1 MRPSN
6 IEEYKEKPNQTL
18 ATEHCI
24 DTAQQEEEEE
34 IYLLFSADAWHS
46 TSSKELV
53 GVFSDRDKLDSY
65 LCEMERQGELTD
77 EDIAILNRIEQT
89 QGRDINYS
97 FTTEKINPKYEQ
109 KR

>member
-6 IEEYKEKPNQTL
+6 IEEYKKKPNLTL
-18 ATEHCI
+18 DPEHCI
-24 DTAQQEEEEE
+24 DTAQQEEEE
-34 IYLLFSADAWHS
+34 IFLLFSADAWHS

-53 GVFSDRDKLDSY
+53 GVFSDRDKLDDY
-65 LCEMERQGELTD
+65 LCEMERQGELID
-77 EDIAILNRIEQT
+77 EDIAMLNRIEQT